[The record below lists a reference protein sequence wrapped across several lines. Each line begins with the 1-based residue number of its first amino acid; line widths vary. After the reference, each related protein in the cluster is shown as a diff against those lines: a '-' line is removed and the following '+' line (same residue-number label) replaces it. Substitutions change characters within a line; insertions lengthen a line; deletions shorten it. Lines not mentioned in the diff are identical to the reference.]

1 MKNSMLVKLAAANSL
16 GVLVYVFLLSLFMSN
31 GSKIFGAEDNKLISP
46 IIFILLFVFSALLT
60 GFLILGKPLMLYI
73 DGQKKEGI
81 KLLFYT
87 GACLF
92 IFLVIL
98 AVVLFLLK

>member
-1 MKNSMLVKLAAANSL
+1 MKNITLFKLAALNSL
-16 GVLVYVFLLSLFMSN
+16 GVLIYIFLVSLFMNN
-31 GSKIFGAEDNKLISP
+31 GSKIFGQVDNKLISP
-46 IIFILLFVFSALLT
+46 IIFLLLFIFSALLT

-73 DGQKKEGI
+73 DGQKKEGV

-92 IFLVIL
+92 ALLIIFSVI
-98 AVVLFLLK
+98 LFLLR